1 MKHSANPVML
11 MPGKKARVICRDCAE
26 NIRMKKAE
34 KEMLL
39 AAMDATQYVLSTGD
53 YDEVYLETGKAKIEK
68 TIASEEAREFL
79 ADLVDVINHKAL
91 SHGRYTPSD
100 LLKNI
105 NQQIQGMT
113 GRNGKGYPKQ
123 KKDDKQIERIFR
135 HSLVEYTLDIIKASA
150 EELGGQNDNTENA

>member
-11 MPGKKARVICRDCAE
+11 MPGKKARVVCRDCAE

-39 AAMDATQYVLSTGD
+39 QAMDATQYVLSTGD
-53 YDEVYLETGKAKIEK
+53 FDETYVDTRKTRLDETLQSA
-68 TIASEEAREFL
+68 EAQEFL
-79 ADLVDVINHKAL
+79 ADITETINSMRL
-91 SHGRYTPSD
+91 NRSRYYVSD

-123 KKDDKQIERIFR
+123 KDDSEQVAKLLR

-150 EELGGQNDNTENA
+150 EGDRNDSEQSTEA